1 MQNPKQKL
9 RKLISTVLTRYF
21 VWKIYHLRF
30 IYRRFLL
37 KFCTRL
43 LLTNVYKRVFGIVFI
58 LFRTLVICQNK
69 KMTWFLHTH
78 RNQFI
83 NKSRSRQKKKIPNTF
98 WQTLVRRKPV
108 QNFSKN
114 IKLYVSWS
122 LSRFSIFQENNLF
135 SRK

>member
-37 KFCTRL
+37 KFYTRL

-69 KMTWFLHTH
+69 KMTHSQKPDLSIS
-78 RNQFI
+78 QDLD
-83 NKSRSRQKKKIPNTF
+83 KKKKIPNTL
-98 WQTLVRRKPV
+98 WQTLVRWKPV